1 MKHYWDIIQYYFLRG
16 LFWTFSLLPFHFLYY
31 PFADLTYFVVYKVI
45 KYRIGVTRS
54 NLANA
59 FPEKSDE
66 ERMVI
71 EKKFYHH
78 FAEVFVDTFTLTGVS
93 ARAVSKRIT
102 YDTTTAYNDRSWIC
116 AMAHYGSWEYAV
128 GYAKQTGNLLLPAYR
143 PLYNK
148 PVDQLMYHAR
158 SRFGAEPVAMNNV
171 IKRVIECNRVDRKF
185 VLALIA
191 DQTPP
196 WYDRKYWYTFLNQ
209 DTTFFQGMGKIAIKY
224 KLPILF
230 LDIKKTKRGF
240 YTASFE
246 EIYNGTD
253 DMTVEEI
260 TSIYA
265 KRLEQMIREC
275 PELWMWSH
283 KRWKHHKQ

>member
-1 MKHYWDIIQYYFLRG
+1 MKHSLNTVLYYFLRG
-16 LFWTFSLLPFHFLYY
+16 LFWSFSLLPFHFLYY
-31 PFADLTYFVVYKVI
+31 PFADLAYFVIYKLI
-45 KYRIGVTRS
+45 RYRVGVTRD

-59 FPEKSDE
+59 FPEKNE
-66 ERMVI
+66 QERMVI

-78 FAEVFVDTFTLTGVS
+78 FAEVFIDTLTLTGVS
-93 ARAVSKRIT
+93 ERVVRKRIT
-102 YDTTTAYNDRSWIC
+102 YDNTATYNDRSWIC

-128 GYAKQTGNLLLPAYR
+128 GYAKQTDNLLLPAYR

-148 PVDQLMYHAR
+148 PVDLLMHHAR

-171 IKRVIECNRVDRKF
+171 IKKVIECNRIDRKF

-209 DTTFFQGMGKIAIKY
+209 DTTFFQGMGKIATKY

-230 LDIKKTKRGF
+230 LNVKKIKRGY

-253 DMTVEEI
+253 NITIEEI

-265 KRLEQMIREC
+265 KHLEQAIREC

-283 KRWKHHKQ
+283 KRWKHHRQ